1 MTPADRL
8 ALAEPLDDADVPV
21 AEMEATTRR
30 AEARAVM
37 ATVAALRGQ
46 GVPVRDIAVVARD
59 LDGYEAPLYRAA
71 IQYGL
76 TPVFWTQLRVTQ
88 TRPYA
93 LVEAVCETLD
103 GGEPTAETLC
113 RPLEHRWSPA
123 SETTQ
128 PWPLDPKDVGAAIE
142 ALPDGSRTLTEWRD
156 ELAANPTIDERFER
170 YVEWLDDCPEPTPEA
185 VTDVLDAV
193 IDTYEQRGLPVTKAI
208 DTPALAE
215 TEQDARAVVRVK
227 TLVRHLGHKYADRLE
242 EGTIERSWSAVAELA
257 RLMVT
262 QRPGRR
268 EHSNA
273 RAVDVLEANDVWL
286 LDIPYVI
293 GVGLV
298 DGEWPQQTDSVVP
311 PELQE
316 AILRGAG
323 RAGTL
328 APRAAW
334 TDGRDRDQFD
344 DTVRAAGAGL
354 ILTRHTETT
363 AGEERRPSPL
373 LEYLSPEVVPVD
385 ERRRLL
391 SDDPQLPTAVQAMCE
406 AVEGEKNEDRRN
418 SEEGRR

>member
-1 MTPADRL
+1 MTRADHL
-8 ALAEPLDDADVPV
+8 ALAEPIEDADVPV
-21 AEMEATTRR
+21 AEMVTTTRR

-46 GVPVRDIAVVARD
+46 GVPVRDIAIVARD

-76 TPVFWTQLRVTQ
+76 TPVFWTQLRVTR

-93 LVEAVCETLD
+93 LVEAVCETL
-103 GGEPTAETLC
+103 GGDELTAETLC
-113 RPLEHRWSPA
+113 RPLEHRWSPP
-123 SETTQ
+123 SKTTK
-128 PWPLDPKDVGAAIE
+128 PWSLDPKEVGGVIE

-156 ELAANPTIDERFER
+156 EFAAVPTIDERFER
-170 YVEWLDDCPEPTPEA
+170 YVEWLDDCPEPTPGA

-193 IDTYEQRGLPVTKAI
+193 VDTYEQRGLPVTKAN
-208 DTPALAE
+208 DSPALAE

-298 DGEWPQQTDSVVP
+298 DGEWPQQTESVVP

-316 AILRGAG
+316 AILRGEG
-323 RAGTL
+323 QAGTL

-354 ILTRHTETT
+354 ILTRHTETS

-373 LEYLSPEVVPVD
+373 LDYLSPEVVSDD

-391 SDDPQLPTAVQAMCE
+391 SDDPQLPTAVQAMYDT
-406 AVEGEKNEDRRN
+406 VEGREDEGRHD
-418 SEEGRR
+418 SEEASR